1 MTTEQHINSLVEESK
16 QDFGASEALAAA
28 GYYAH
33 SLFFAHL
40 VLEKLCK
47 ALWVNH
53 RKSKDYPYIHN
64 LIKLLKE
71 TNVVLTNEQV
81 QFYSDMN
88 LFQAKGRYPES
99 LEVIE
104 KTITGEV
111 YKKYNDQLKKE
122 MSWLI
127 EQLQ

>member
-1 MTTEQHINSLVEESK
+1 MGTEEHIKSLIAEAE

-47 ALWVNH
+47 ALWMKY
-53 RKSKDYPYIHN
+53 KSAGDYPYIHN
-64 LIKLLKE
+64 LIKLIKE

-88 LFQAKGRYPES
+88 LFQAKGRYPET
-99 LEVIE
+99 LQNIE
-104 KTITGEV
+104 RTIKGDV
-111 YKKYNDQLKKE
+111 YKKYNDQLKIE
-122 MSWLI
+122 IVWLTK
-127 EQLQ
+127 QLQ